1 MFTMEVFLKV
11 VILAGGFGTRFGEM
25 TENLP
30 KPMLEIGG
38 RPILWHIMNHYAKFG
53 YDDFYIALG
62 YKSAYIKEYFLKL
75 RGIDNDISIDFTSG
89 DITYG
94 TKFNNSWKVTL
105 VDTGLN
111 TMTGGRIKRLQNY
124 LEDETFLL
132 TYGDAISDVNIT
144 DLVDFHHSRK
154 TMVTVTAVH
163 PKARFGEIQI
173 ENDLVTSFKEKPLIE
188 NSWINGGFFVVDPIF
203 LRELDADSIVFE
215 REPLEKLVRV
225 NQLSAFKHEG
235 FWQCM
240 DNKRELEILERI
252 WESRGSW

>member
-1 MFTMEVFLKV
+1 
-11 VILAGGFGTRFGEM
+11 
-25 TENLP
+25 
-30 KPMLEIGG
+30 
-38 RPILWHIMNHYAKFG
+38 
-53 YDDFYIALG
+53 
-62 YKSAYIKEYFLKL
+62 
-75 RGIDNDISIDFTSG
+75 
-89 DITYG
+89 
-94 TKFNNSWKVTL
+94 
-105 VDTGLN
+105 
-111 TMTGGRIKRLQNY
+111 
-124 LEDETFLL
+124 L
-132 TYGDAISDVNIT
+132 TYGDALSDVNIT

-188 NSWINGGFFVVDPIF
+188 NSWINGGFFVVEPSF
-203 LRELDADSIVFE
+203 LMELDADSIVFE
-215 REPLEKLVRV
+215 KEPLEKLVSI